1 MPPNSLQALTENL
14 VSTLAQRSVK
24 TGGGP
29 ELPRFLEK
37 EKRSNGRGLHVFFN
51 GVRMCEF
58 SHQQNRLGKIKI
70 KKKKKL

>member
-29 ELPRFLEK
+29 EMPRFLEK
-37 EKRSNGRGLHVFFN
+37 KKRSNGRGLHVFFN

-70 KKKKKL
+70 